1 MLSRI
6 KLLSLGVRFGVRL
19 AITGLSTIAL
29 FSLALPQLVH
39 AAEFRSVNV
48 AAAVLWDGP
57 SDKAKKVFVA
67 PRGMP
72 VELISTLNTWMKVRD
87 VAGDVS
93 WVVGSDLSKTRT
105 VLATTLATVRTAA
118 QEAAPLAFQAERGV
132 TFELLDA
139 GQITAGFI
147 HVKHKDGTVGFVKA
161 SEVWGL

>member
-1 MLSRI
+1 MLPKI
-6 KLLSLGVRFGVRL
+6 KMPLRLLPLLRMGVLGLASLGAFQV
-19 AITGLSTIAL
+19 
-29 FSLALPQLVH
+29 VH
-39 AAEFRSVNV
+39 GAEFRSVSV

-72 VELISTLNTWMKVRD
+72 VELVSTLNTWMKVRD

-93 WVVGSDLSKTRT
+93 WVAGADLSKTRT

-118 QEAAPLAFQAERGV
+118 QDSAPLAFQAERGV
-132 TFELLDA
+132 TLELLGA
-139 GQITAGFI
+139 GQVTAGFV
-147 HVKHKDGTVGFVKA
+147 HVKHKDGTTGFVKT